1 MKTTM
6 RRDRGDGRARGVA
19 RWALAL
25 VALVLTLIAV
35 DAASAQTSQP
45 AGSASGEESES
56 TALLRELDGL
66 LEKFPENLRESNLD
80 AREVPA
86 LADRILALAKEYV
99 TKYPQGDRAAELHY
113 QIARFRAM
121 NNQRYV
127 VTRVNEL
134 QQELQREVGPE
145 QIKAIR
151 DDYILAALQELEKAE
166 ALSPSLDLKRKI
178 ERCRGTLYYFGNY
191 FDAAAE
197 VYAKILDQ
205 YPDDPD
211 LDETLTSL
219 VGAYEKSRRFA
230 DAYRICER
238 FLASHMRSAY
248 APHIVNYKAKM
259 LTYLGRLKEAS
270 DYLEGVEV
278 FMKRAYGGLPAGDQQ
293 IQYPPIVRKDFE
305 TYLDRLSFQIGFAKY
320 ALGDAMGA
328 RERLEKSVQDLTEKA
343 NRKQL
348 NQVGQVYLDRSRRVL
363 SAVEKLQGRPAP
375 SLASVNRWLG
385 DRFDLEAEQGNVVAL
400 LFFPYDNPRSEEYLQ
415 AVQAFLAERWSE
427 GFRAAWIA
435 LPKGK
440 RDFDQQL
447 QSVGANAQRLGLT
460 FPTGLATYEEWPPTV
475 YREYEVAPGTPT
487 LVMIDRS
494 GRVAWYKMD
503 PTFRDFETSRVVV
516 ERLLDEPKE

>member
-1 MKTTM
+1 MTTTM
-6 RRDRGDGRARGVA
+6 RRALTMVA
-19 RWALAL
+19 LVLAL
-25 VALVLTLIAV
+25 VAV
-35 DAASAQTSQP
+35 DVAAAQTSRP
-45 AGSASGEESES
+45 AGSTPGQEDESS
-56 TALLRELDGL
+56 ALLRELDEL
-66 LEKFPENLRESNLD
+66 LDKFPENLREANLD

-86 LADRILALAKEYV
+86 LADRILELAKEYV
-99 TKYPQGDRAAELHY
+99 SKHPEGERAAELHY

-151 DDYILAALQELEKAE
+151 DEYILAALQELEKAE
-166 ALSPSLDLKRKI
+166 ALSPPLDLKRKI

-197 VYAKILDQ
+197 VYAAMVDQ

-211 LDETLTSL
+211 VDETLTSL

-230 DAYRICER
+230 DAHRICER
-238 FLASHMRSAY
+238 FLASHLRSAY
-248 APHIVNYKAKM
+248 APHIINYKAKM
-259 LTYLGRLKEAS
+259 LTYLGRLKEAA
-270 DYLEGVEV
+270 DYLEGKEL
-278 FMKRAYGGLPAGDQQ
+278 FMRRAYGGLPAGEDQ
-293 IQYPPIVRKDFE
+293 IQYPPLIRKDFE
-305 TYLDRLSFQIGFAKY
+305 TYLDRLSFQIAFAKY
-320 ALGDAMGA
+320 ALGDALGA
-328 RERLEKSVQDLTEKA
+328 RERLQKSVEDLTEKA

-363 SAVEKLQGRPAP
+363 SVVEKLQGRPAP
-375 SLASVNRWLG
+375 SIAAVDRWLQ
-385 DRFDLEAEQGNVVAL
+385 DRLDLEAERGNVIAL

-415 AVQAFLAERWSE
+415 AVQAFLTERWSE

-447 QSVGANAQRLGLT
+447 QSVGANVQRLGLT
-460 FPTGLATYEEWPPTV
+460 FPTGLATFEEWPPTV
-475 YREYEVAPGTPT
+475 YREYDIAPGTPT

-503 PTFRDFETSRVVV
+503 PTFRDFETSRAVV